1 MVMNDYYGAKN
12 NTNNAHGVA
21 EATEMV
27 ARLEMVL
34 KDRLAWSQIDTSAI
48 RMKTIG
54 YLRMIRK
61 LVSSDGPQQD
71 VTKKLIRANY
81 IPMLMTNAPVLLRF
95 PETTD
100 EALRTVIAISRTT
113 DANLVIKIT
122 PALFEHG
129 ALIFSVL
136 ALKEHRAAS
145 NSINI
150 QGLELWWT
158 FPFDLD
164 LPMFSAS
171 PERYG
176 AFGLALTHD
185 R

>member
-1 MVMNDYYGAKN
+1 
-12 NTNNAHGVA
+12 
-21 EATEMV
+21 
-27 ARLEMVL
+27 
-34 KDRLAWSQIDTSAI
+34 
-48 RMKTIG
+48 MKTIG